1 MKGQSLGYVRVSTID
16 QSTGRQ
22 TDALAFEGINIDK
35 LFIEKVSAKDRNRPE
50 LALCID
56 YAREGDT
63 IYVHSIDRLARSLHD
78 LEDIVKSLVA
88 KGVTVHFIKG
98 SMIYTKDNANPFSM
112 MTLRI
117 LGIFAEFERDIM
129 LERQREGIAHA
140 KAHGTKT
147 GNPFGQKPLDMRL
160 SVEAIRLHN
169 EGMSNRQ
176 IALAMKISRPSV
188 AKLLTNTTDV
198 PKTH

>member
-1 MKGQSLGYVRVSTID
+1 MTGQSIGYVRVSTME

-22 TDALAFEGINIDK
+22 TDALAFEGIEIDK
-35 LFIEKVSAKDRNRPE
+35 LFIEKVSAKDRNRPQ

-78 LEDIVKSLVA
+78 LEDIVRGLVS

-129 LERQREGIAHA
+129 IERQREGIAYA
-140 KAHGTKT
+140 KANGTKT
-147 GNPFGQKPLDMRL
+147 GKPFGQQPLDMRL
-160 SVEAIRLHN
+160 RDEALKLKS
-169 EGMSNRQ
+169 EGISNRK
-176 IALAMKISRPSV
+176 IALTMKISRPSV
-188 AKLLTNTTDV
+188 AKLLSKNTDT
-198 PKTH
+198 PHTH